1 MTVFDIIAGHPVR
14 AVDHLDGPAALAR
27 KRDVEGRLSAI
38 KGDASKLDERE
49 ALKRENGALD
59 ARLRDWKEEQK
70 AANTRRNFAGI
81 GSPLHEAM
89 VERLPADVVGEVE
102 QAALGK
108 LDDRER
114 RSAERKKAKA
124 SAVPVAI
131 NGQAIDGAYP
141 APGLVR

>member
-1 MTVFDIIAGHPVR
+1 MPPRAVFDIISGKPVPS
-14 AVDHLDGPAALAR
+14 VDHLDGPAALAR
-27 KRDVEGRLSAI
+27 KREVEGRLSAI

-70 AANTRRNFAGI
+70 AGNARRNFAGI
-81 GSPLHEAM
+81 GSPLHEVL
-89 VERLPADVVGEVE
+89 VERLPAVVVAEFE
-102 QAALGK
+102 QAAMRK

-124 SAVPVAI
+124 SA
-131 NGQAIDGAYP
+131 GSGEGAS
-141 APGLVR
+141 AGVRRAG